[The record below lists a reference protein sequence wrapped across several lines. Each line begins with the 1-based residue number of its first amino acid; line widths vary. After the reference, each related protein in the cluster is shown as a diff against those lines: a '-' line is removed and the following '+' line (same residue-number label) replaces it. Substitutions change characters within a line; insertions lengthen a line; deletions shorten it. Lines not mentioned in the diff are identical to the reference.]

1 MWLTRRVLLRLPIS
15 RPFCSWS
22 SRSRNGLSNA
32 SGRTADG
39 DGEVRCSAGVR
50 HDGGMSVGI
59 PKGVT
64 GRVPSSR
71 GFKEL
76 FGGM

>member
-1 MWLTRRVLLRLPIS
+1 M
-15 RPFCSWS
+15 
-22 SRSRNGLSNA
+22 SNA
-32 SGRTADG
+32 DGRTADS
-39 DGEVRCSAGVR
+39 VRVIRCSAGVR
-50 HDGGMSVGI
+50 HDGGGMSVGI